1 MRMMFRLFVAA
12 CALGAA
18 VAPTKRAQN
27 APTVYAPGNGVSL
40 PVLVTK
46 VNPDY
51 TQEAKDARIE
61 GTVALECVVE
71 SDGGVGEVK
80 VTRSL
85 DAALGLDQ
93 QAVKAS
99 KEWRFKP
106 GEKDG
111 KPVAVRV
118 QIEIRF
124 TLK

>member
-1 MRMMFRLFVAA
+1 MRMTSRLFVAV
-12 CALGAA
+12 CALG
-18 VAPTKRAQN
+18 VALATTAQAQN
-27 APTVYAPGNGVSL
+27 ARTVYAPGNGVSL

-46 VNPDY
+46 VNPNY

-61 GTVALECVVE
+61 GTVVLECVVE
-71 SDGGVGEVK
+71 ADGGVGEVK

-85 DAALGLDQ
+85 DAVLGLDE